1 MQMIK
6 WFPKS
11 ELEA

>member
-6 WFPKS
+6 W
-11 ELEA
+11 